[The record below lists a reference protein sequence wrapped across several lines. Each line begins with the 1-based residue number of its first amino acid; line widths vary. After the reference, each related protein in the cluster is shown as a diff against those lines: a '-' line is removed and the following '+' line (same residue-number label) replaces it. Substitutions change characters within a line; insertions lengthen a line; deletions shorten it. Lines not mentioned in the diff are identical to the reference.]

1 MNEAALSVPLVVDLD
16 GTLILTDLLYEST
29 LKFVHQTPVQVL
41 ALPVWLAQ
49 GKAVLKHRLA
59 ERVSLDTASLPYDTS
74 VIAWLREERRSGRHI
89 VLCTASHQKYAHA
102 IAEELGFIDEVI
114 ATDGVTN
121 MSAGNKAQALVDR
134 FGDKGFDYAAN
145 SHDDVPVWARAR
157 RAIVVAARPSV
168 SRAARAVADVTKEIG
183 RDKGGLLQWV
193 KALRI
198 HQWSKNVLVFLPLIG
213 AHEALNLALL
223 ADACIAFFAF
233 GLCASSVYIVND
245 LMDLESDRRH
255 PRKRRRP
262 FASGSLSPLAG
273 VFVAGLLL
281 ACSFALAL
289 TVRPTFVLWLGAYLT
304 GTVSYT
310 FWLKAKVLVDAI
322 ALAGLYSLRIIAGG
336 AAVDIPASF
345 WLLAFSLFLFL
356 SLALVKR
363 YSELSLIVASG
374 RELAA
379 GRGYCAADLPLVE
392 MLGVVAGFMS
402 VLVMALYI
410 NGETITRLYRHPEA
424 MWLTIPIMLYWVNR
438 MWVKTHR
445 GEMDDDPMIFAVRDR
460 ISLMCGALFVAVM
473 WIATIAW

>member
-1 MNEAALSVPLVVDLD
+1 
-16 GTLILTDLLYEST
+16 
-29 LKFVHQTPVQVL
+29 
-41 ALPVWLAQ
+41 
-49 GKAVLKHRLA
+49 
-59 ERVSLDTASLPYDTS
+59 
-74 VIAWLREERRSGRHI
+74 
-89 VLCTASHQKYAHA
+89 
-102 IAEELGFIDEVI
+102 
-114 ATDGVTN
+114 
-121 MSAGNKAQALVDR
+121 
-134 FGDKGFDYAAN
+134 
-145 SHDDVPVWARAR
+145 
-157 RAIVVAARPSV
+157 V

-262 FASGSLSPLAG
+262 FASGTLSPLAG

-281 ACSFALAL
+281 TGSFALAL
-289 TVRPTFVLWLGAYLT
+289 TVRPTFVLWLGAYLA

-310 FWLKAKVLVDAI
+310 FWLKSKVLVDAI

-363 YSELSLIVASG
+363 YSELNLIMASG
-374 RELAA
+374 RRGGRWARILRGGPSA
-379 GRGYCAADLPLVE
+379 G
-392 MLGVVAGFMS
+392 
-402 VLVMALYI
+402 
-410 NGETITRLYRHPEA
+410 
-424 MWLTIPIMLYWVNR
+424 
-438 MWVKTHR
+438 
-445 GEMDDDPMIFAVRDR
+445 
-460 ISLMCGALFVAVM
+460 
-473 WIATIAW
+473 